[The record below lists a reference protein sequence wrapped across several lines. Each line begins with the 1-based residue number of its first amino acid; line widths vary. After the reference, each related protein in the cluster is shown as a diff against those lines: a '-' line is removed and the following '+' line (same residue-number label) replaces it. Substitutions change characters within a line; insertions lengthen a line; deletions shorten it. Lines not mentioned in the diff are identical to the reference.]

1 MEQKSYLTAL
11 GLLFFLPM
19 WLSGCDDSPVFPAE
33 PKVEFIDIQPREV
46 RHASSDSVLV
56 TLRFQDGDGDLG
68 SLVGDPDSVANL
80 ILLDSRYSEG
90 RITEEAFAR
99 NPFIIPT
106 LTPDAKNPSIQG
118 EITVKLNLLLSFR
131 PVGEYDSIRYQIIL
145 RDRAGN
151 IATPIDGGEEAV
163 WTDYVRVFK

>member
-1 MEQKSYLTAL
+1 MERKSYLTAL
-11 GLLFFLPM
+11 GLLSFLLI
-19 WLSGCDDSPVFPAE
+19 WLSGCDDSPVFPVE

-56 TLRFQDGDGDLG
+56 TIRFQDGDGDLG
-68 SLVGDPDSVANL
+68 ILPGDPDSVANL

-90 RITEEAFAR
+90 RIPEEEFAR
-99 NPFIIPT
+99 NPFLIPT

-118 EITVKLNLLLSFR
+118 EITVKLSFLVSMIR
-131 PVGEYDSIRYQIIL
+131 DEDDSIRYQILL

-151 IATPIDGGEEAV
+151 VATPIDGDEEAV
-163 WTDYVRVFK
+163 WTDYIRIVR

>member
-1 MEQKSYLTAL
+1 MKRKSYLTAL
-11 GLLFFLPM
+11 GLLSFLLV

-46 RHASSDSVLV
+46 RHASTDSVLV
-56 TLRFQDGDGDLG
+56 TIRFQDGDGDLG
-68 SLVGDPDSVANL
+68 SLPGDPDPGNL
-80 ILLDSRYSEG
+80 ILMDSRFSEG
-90 RITEEAFAR
+90 RIDDEEIAK
-99 NPFIIPT
+99 NPFTIPT

-118 EITVKLNLLLSFR
+118 EITVKLSFLVSMIR
-131 PVGEYDSIRYQIIL
+131 DEDDSIRYQILL

-163 WTDYVRVFK
+163 WTDYIRVVR